1 MKDSVLSFLGLAAKA
16 GRLIYGSEAGSNA
29 ARSRRAKLVIV
40 ACDAADNTK
49 KLMQNKCASNNIPLC
64 EYADIESLSKAVGK
78 GAVSVVSV
86 SDEGFAKAIFKKI
99 DVSHK

>member
-49 KLMQNKCASNNIPLC
+49 KLMQNMNG
-64 EYADIESLSKAVGK
+64 DIFAESGNDQMTVTAVF
-78 GAVSVVSV
+78 SR
-86 SDEGFAKAIFKKI
+86 I
-99 DVSHK
+99 